1 MKNKIWIS
9 FVLSFFLS
17 LSFMTPVQLHADY
30 SRWLP
35 VGQVITAAGAALLG
49 VGGVIT
55 FADWL
60 LNETDLQLI
69 ERANSKYNNTYRR
82 YHDMVYWF
90 EQTYQLSHITSQERA
105 RVMND
110 VSEAV
115 LYEIGT
121 KMWSMNEKEY
131 NYRSQLRSSLNQ
143 LTSYYRKVCRRIRE
157 LEGRSYDFEVRRV
170 LEQLRGTMRTIE
182 SFLPHLG
189 LFSDYLEHHRSYF
202 ALYECDGT
210 VRNRY
215 KRELNIIEQ
224 YRHDTYRLADELR
237 RFVLNKQYGVYPN
250 VRYVNKLEQYI
261 RKLNLSIR
269 RVSYNYAD
277 RVGWARQLAD
287 SLCYIR
293 GIITSG
299 SAYKQ
304 ELYNQGRGCVECEY
318 GVIKGCDF

>member
-1 MKNKIWIS
+1 MKNKTRIS
-9 FVLSFFLS
+9 FVLSFVLFLS
-17 LSFMTPVQLHADY
+17 FITPAQLHADC
-30 SRWLP
+30 SKWSS
-35 VGQVITAAGAALLG
+35 VGQVIAAAGAALLG

-69 ERANSKYNNTYRR
+69 DRANSKYNNAYRR

-90 EQTYQLSHITSQERA
+90 EQTYHLSDITSHERA

-110 VSEAV
+110 LSEAV

-131 NYRSQLRSSLNQ
+131 SYRSQLRSSLNQ
-143 LTSYYRKVCRRIRE
+143 LTSYRRKVLRRIRE
-157 LEGRSYDFEVRRV
+157 LESGSYDFEVRR
-170 LEQLRGTMRTIE
+170 LIEQLRGAMRTIE

-189 LFSDYLEHHRSYF
+189 LFSDYLERHSSYF

-215 KRELNIIEQ
+215 AHELNIIEQ

-250 VRYVNKLEQYI
+250 VRYVNKLDRYVLEL
-261 RKLNLSIR
+261 KSWFR
-269 RVSYNYAD
+269 RVSYNYVD
-277 RVGWARQLAD
+277 RIGWARQLVD
-287 SLCYIR
+287 SLCYIK

-299 SAYKQ
+299 AAYKR

-318 GVIKGCDF
+318 GL